1 VQWERYLACSS
12 LPDPR
17 KEAEVN
23 EYIAEVGEYSDEG
36 TDLESE
42 LQKCREIEKVSA
54 VGHRDPSVE
63 NVSDVS
69 NCFRF

>member
-1 VQWERYLACSS
+1 MQWERYLACSS

-36 TDLESE
+36 TDLESA
-42 LQKCREIEKVSA
+42 LQKCREIEKVSKWDT
-54 VGHRDPSVE
+54 GGLLLKMSLPFSFLDS
-63 NVSDVS
+63 
-69 NCFRF
+69 